1 MCILWVTL
9 FYFFTSL
16 STRTCVLTGIG
27 EFSKRWTG
35 ERVRG
40 SNTCLYGS
48 RGPGGIR
55 GRPASCSVGMCLLS
69 LLAWLALR
77 TECWVRTLIT
87 WRTDAVNQSVVLL
100 HCAFLRH
107 NNEIAC
113 LRISVFLYV
122 IARQRES
129 YLWIQPEHSYLHLR
143 AWEKWTWAAV
153 REHISTFHVFIF
165 CAAPLLRC
173 ITLPL
178 RTNPKI
184 IITSK
189 MWFKTTLSFSN
200 DIYIV
205 GPNI

>member
-1 MCILWVTL
+1 MSNTDL
-9 FYFFTSL
+9 FFTSL
-16 STRTCVLTGIG
+16 SIRTCVLTGIG

-48 RGPGGIR
+48 RGPGGIW

-100 HCAFLRH
+100 NGHCAFLRH

-113 LRISVFLYV
+113 LRVFVCV
-122 IARQRES
+122 ITRQRES

-153 REHISTFHVFIF
+153 REHISTFHVFNF

-189 MWFKTTLSFSN
+189 MWSKTSLSFSN
-200 DIYIV
+200 EVYSW
-205 GPNI
+205 PKKY

>member
-1 MCILWVTL
+1 MWILAVTL
-9 FYFFTSL
+9 YLSWFIFTSL
-16 STRTCVLTGIG
+16 SIRTCVLTGVG
-27 EFSKRWTG
+27 EFFKRWTG
-35 ERVRG
+35 EGVWG

-48 RGPGGIR
+48 RGPGGIQ

-77 TECWVRTLIT
+77 TEHWVRTLIT
-87 WRTDAVNQSVVLL
+87 WRADTVNQNVDLL
-100 HCAFLRH
+100 NRYFLSH

-113 LRISVFLYV
+113 LRIYLFFCV

-129 YLWIQPEHSYLHLR
+129 YLWIQPEQSYLHLR

-153 REHISTFHVFIF
+153 REHIRTFHVFIF

-189 MWFKTTLSFSN
+189 MWSETTLSFSN
-200 DIYIV
+200 
-205 GPNI
+205 